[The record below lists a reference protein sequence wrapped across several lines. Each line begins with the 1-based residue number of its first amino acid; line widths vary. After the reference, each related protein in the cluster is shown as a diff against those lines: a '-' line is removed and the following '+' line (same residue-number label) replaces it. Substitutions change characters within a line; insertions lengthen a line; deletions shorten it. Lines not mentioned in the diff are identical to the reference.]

1 MEQFTIIEI
10 LDGGLK
16 HIEKKEKFCL
26 ACLTDDYERLVIWG
40 SHDNTNNLKA
50 VSGKEPPFV
59 IACETIEPEGRSVAK
74 YRDTYWVNEDDPLA
88 VIG

>member
-10 LDGGLK
+10 LDGGVK
-16 HIEKKEKFCL
+16 HIEKDERFCL

-50 VSGKEPPFV
+50 VSGKQPPFV
-59 IACETIEPEGRSVAK
+59 IECDFVEPEGRSAEK
-74 YRDTYWVNEDDPLA
+74 YGDAYWVGEDDPLS
-88 VIG
+88 IIE